1 MILKRKCGAAALRFI
16 IPGLLLAFLVGIDY
30 SSSVHAKDDLPAVK
44 ITAPKDNSSYR
55 WNTRVNYNVVVSFQG
70 KSTQYQELPSNQVL
84 LTATYVPDLST
95 VAGKPAPAAG
105 GTPAG
110 LLDIVR
116 SNCLG
121 CHEFNA
127 KAMGPSF
134 TAMAER
140 YTQNPTMTDALSG
153 HIRNGCTGIWG
164 PDSMPPH
171 PELTDDQAHAIALW
185 ILKDAANPNVSYY
198 VGTEGAILMKAPG
211 TPDSKAGILLKASYT
226 SPTPSAN
233 AEQAPYGEATVT
245 LHGN

>member
-1 MILKRKCGAAALRFI
+1 MTLKQNYCGTALRFI
-16 IPGLLLAFLVGIDY
+16 IPGFLLAVLIGIDY
-30 SSSVHAKDDLPAVK
+30 SSSVHAKNDLPAVK
-44 ITAPKDNSSYR
+44 ITAPKNDSTYK

-84 LTATYVPDLST
+84 LTATYVSDLST

-110 LLDIVR
+110 LLDIIR

-134 TAMAER
+134 AAIAER
-140 YTQNPTMTDALSG
+140 YRQNPAAIDAVSG
-153 HIRNGCTGIWG
+153 LIRGGSTGIWG

-171 PELTDDQAHAIALW
+171 PELTDDQAHAIVLW
-185 ILKDAANPNVSYY
+185 IMKYAADPNVSYY

-226 SPTPSAN
+226 SSAPTAN
-233 AEQAPYGEATVT
+233 AAQAPYGEDAVI